1 MMRRA
6 IYFLLILLVAG
17 NNAIAQEVV
26 PSLKADTLQ
35 MKIGEQITLTLTL
48 TQPANLPIAWPVF
61 TDTLGGMEI
70 VTAAPP
76 DTLKTDDAGILLRS
90 QVIKVTSFDSG
101 KVFIPPVPF
110 SFMNT
115 GTGKIVSVETD
126 PLSVS
131 VFTVPVD
138 TTQDIRDIRG
148 IEYLPPDYTLWY
160 IIAAA
165 LIVVAVIAWLM
176 YRWYKKKQLQ
186 KANEPAPVV
195 LQPPHEVA
203 LEAMRRL
210 AEEKIWQQG
219 LIKLY
224 YTRLTDIL
232 RHYLEQR
239 WMVQAMELTSDEIM
253 SHSFVQLLNSQNSED
268 LSRVLRQSDLV
279 KFAKA
284 EPLPSD
290 NESMMSL
297 AVRFV
302 TDTAQR
308 ENLNITNPVS

>member
-1 MMRRA
+1 MS
-6 IYFLLILLVAG
+6 
-17 NNAIAQEVV
+17 QPVV
-26 PSLKADTLQ
+26 PSMKADTLQ
-35 MKIGEQITLTLTL
+35 MRIGEQITLILTL
-48 TQPANLPIAWPVF
+48 SQPANLPIAWPVF
-61 TDTLGGMEI
+61 ADTLGGMEI
-70 VTAAPP
+70 VSVDPP
-76 DTLKTDDAGILLRS
+76 DTMKTDDEGILLRS
-90 QVIKVTSFDSG
+90 QVIRVTSFDSG
-101 KVFIPPVPF
+101 GVFIPPVAF
-110 SFMNT
+110 SFKNA
-115 GTGKIVSVETD
+115 GTGKNVSVETD
-126 PLSVS
+126 PLSIT

-148 IEYLPPDYTLWY
+148 IEYLPPDYTLCY

-165 LIVVAVIAWLM
+165 LIILAVSAWLI
-176 YRWYKKKQLQ
+176 YSWYKKKQLQ
-186 KANEPAPVV
+186 KANEPAPAVI
-195 LQPPHEVA
+195 QPPHEVA
-203 LEAMRRL
+203 LEALQKL

-253 SHSFVQLLNSQNSED
+253 SHSFVQLLNSQNAED
-268 LSRVLRQSDLV
+268 ISRVLRQSDLV

-290 NESMMSL
+290 NESMMLLS
-297 AVRFV
+297 VRFV

-308 ENLNITNPVS
+308 ENLNIANPVS